1 MPKVAFTP
9 ALKRFFPELKKTEVH
24 ANSVAEIVH
33 QLNGLYPGLQDY
45 IVDEHGR
52 LRKHVNIFV
61 ADSLIEDKETL
72 QDEVKANDEVFIMQ
86 ALSGG

>member
-9 ALKRFFPELKKTEVH
+9 ALKRFFPELKKTEIH
-24 ANSVAEIVH
+24 AKSVAEIVQ
-33 QLNGLYPGLQDY
+33 QLDDIYPGLQDY

-52 LRKHVNIFV
+52 LRQHVNIFV

-72 QDEVKANDEVFIMQ
+72 KDKVNPNDEVYIMQ